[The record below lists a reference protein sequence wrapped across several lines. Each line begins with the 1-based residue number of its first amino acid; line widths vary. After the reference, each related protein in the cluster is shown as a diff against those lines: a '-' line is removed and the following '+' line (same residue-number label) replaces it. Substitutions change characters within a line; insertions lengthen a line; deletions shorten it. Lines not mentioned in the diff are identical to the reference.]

1 MTGEELRALR
11 DKRNLTQPD
20 FAGWLNQLTGRR
32 YDKQKISRWE
42 TERERIPR
50 DVAGAVRI
58 AGLARETG
66 DAPRRA
72 VAVAVALQKGGTGKT
87 ATSINLAYV
96 LARAGNRVLLVD
108 ADSQGNATV
117 HVGLEQQEVVRL
129 SREGR
134 TLYHA
139 LTGRTALAEIILS
152 TSVTGLDLAPASIA
166 LSAAEAELYHDPT
179 GINALA
185 ELLSAVRTDY
195 DFIIIDCAPALGMI
209 TSNALVAADYLLI
222 PCQTE
227 AHAILGLEQL
237 TETIAKIRRRSNPSL
252 EILGIVPTMYS
263 ARQSQDRASLEDLRT
278 LWGGSIAMFE
288 PIPRSTVYSQAAAAN
303 TITLAGDPG
312 APGMETFIEIALRLI
327 ERTAERT
334 QATRTGNART
344 GAAHAA

>member
-11 DKRNLTQPD
+11 EKRGLTQLE
-20 FAGWLNQLTGRR
+20 FATWLNGLMSRR

-42 TERERIPR
+42 TERERVPR
-50 DVAGAVRI
+50 DVTGILRIAALTRSAPATAGRGAV
-58 AGLARETG
+58 T
-66 DAPRRA
+66 
-72 VAVAVALQKGGTGKT
+72 VAVALQKGGTAKT

-117 HVGLEQQEVVRL
+117 HVGFSQQDVVRL

-134 TLYHA
+134 THYHA
-139 LTGRTALAEIILS
+139 LTGRSPLAEVIQS
-152 TSVTGLDLAPASIA
+152 TTVKGLDLIPASIA
-166 LSAAEAELYHDPT
+166 LSAAEAELYHEPT
-179 GINALA
+179 GITVMAEMLA
-185 ELLSAVRTDY
+185 AVRSDY

-209 TSNALVAADYLLI
+209 TSSALVAADYLLI

-237 TETIAKIRRRSNPSL
+237 SETVTKIRRRANPSL
-252 EILGIVPTMYS
+252 QILGIVPTMYS
-263 ARQSQDRASLEDLRT
+263 ARQSQDRASLEDLKAM
-278 LWGGSIAMFE
+278 WGGQAPMFE

-312 APGMETFIEIALRLI
+312 APGMETFVAIAARLI
-327 ERTAERT
+327 DIAERS
-334 QATRTGNART
+334 RS
-344 GAAHAA
+344 AAHAA

>member
-11 DKRNLTQPD
+11 ESRKQTQLE
-20 FAGWLNQLTGRR
+20 FAVWLNGLMGRR

-42 TERERIPR
+42 TERERLPR
-50 DVAGAVRI
+50 DVVGILHIAALVRTEP
-58 AGLARETG
+58 L
-66 DAPRRA
+66 PHRRA
-72 VAVAVALQKGGTGKT
+72 ITVAVALQKGGTAKT

-117 HVGLEQQEVVRL
+117 HVGISQQDVVRL
-129 SREGR
+129 SRDGR
-134 TLYHA
+134 THYHA
-139 LTGRTALAEIILS
+139 LTGKTPLGEVILA
-152 TSVTGLDLAPASIA
+152 TGIDGLQVLPASIA

-179 GINALA
+179 GISAMA
-185 ELLSAVRTDY
+185 EMLKAVRADY

-237 TETIAKIRRRSNPSL
+237 SETIAKIRRRANPRL
-252 EILGIVPTMYS
+252 EVLGIVPTMYS
-263 ARQSQDRASLEDLRT
+263 ARQSQDRASLEDMRA
-278 LWGGSIAMFE
+278 LWGQHLPMFE

-312 APGMETFIEIALRLI
+312 APGMETFIAI
-327 ERTAERT
+327 
-334 QATRTGNART
+334 ATRLMAIAAGPRS
-344 GAAHAA
+344 AAHAA

>member
-1 MTGEELRALR
+1 MTGEELRAAR
-11 DKRNLTQPD
+11 EARGLTQQD

-42 TERERIPR
+42 TERERLPR
-50 DVAGAVRI
+50 DVAGVLRI
-58 AGLARETG
+58 AGLARPAAT
-66 DAPRRA
+66 AQRRA
-72 VAVAVALQKGGTGKT
+72 VTVAIALQKGGTGKT
-87 ATSINLAYV
+87 ATSVNLAYV

-117 HVGLEQQEVVRL
+117 HVGLAQQDVVRL

-139 LTGRTALAEIILS
+139 LTGKVPLTEIILG
-152 TSVTGLDLAPASIA
+152 TGIDGLDLAPASIA

-179 GINALA
+179 GINAMS
-185 ELLSAVRTDY
+185 ELLAGARTDY
-195 DFIIIDCAPALGMI
+195 DFIVIDCAPALGMV
-209 TSNALVAADYLLI
+209 TSNALVAADTLLI

-237 TETIAKIRRRSNPSL
+237 SETIAKIRRRSNPAL

-263 ARQSQDRASLEDLRT
+263 ARQSQDRASLEDLKA
-278 LWGGSIAMFE
+278 LWGNTMPMFE
-288 PIPRSTVYSQAAAAN
+288 PIPRSTIYSQAAAAN

-312 APGMETFIEIALRLI
+312 APGMETFIEIAARLI
-327 ERTAERT
+327 ALADRRAGTAT
-334 QATRTGNART
+334 
-344 GAAHAA
+344 HAA